1 MPNVELIIG
10 LLAVIALL
18 GALAE
23 RAGLPYPPVLVI
35 GGLLLGLVPGLPAI
49 HLQPNVVLFGFL
61 PPLVYAAAY
70 RAASFDLASQATHI
84 VTLATGLVLFTVA
97 LAAVAGHLVAGLPWA
112 AAFVLGAL
120 SAPTDPIS
128 ASAIVRQIGAP
139 ERIVTI
145 LEGESLINDGT
156 GLAAFQVAIASA
168 AGGISISHG
177 IFEFVAIAVGGVAIG
192 IAAGWLLVFLRRQLD
207 EPSLEVAIGLLG
219 AFASYAAADA
229 AGCSGVLAAVAAG
242 LVVGR
247 RAEGISSPEVRLRVE
262 PFWDALSFLLES
274 LLFLLIGLQLPSVVD
289 GLPGGGTWTG
299 VADGVA
305 IIATVIAVR
314 FLWMF
319 VSERGLSLAARIVR
333 PGIEPIPPSELTV
346 LGWSGMRG
354 AVSLAGALSIPV
366 AAGSHAFPARDQIIF
381 LIYCVVIGTLIVP
394 SFTLGPLVRRLGLAQ
409 NAQLLEQEIH
419 ARIRVNHAA
428 LARLEELAGEHE
440 PPEDLLSRLR
450 GIYELRLTR
459 LETRLRHDESSSVA
473 HDDASPPLQQL
484 RQELIDAEREA
495 VGEIRSERSVPA
507 EVLGR
512 ISHDIDLEEARL
524 RK

>member
-1 MPNVELIIG
+1 M
-10 LLAVIALL
+10 IALL

-219 AFASYAAADA
+219 AFGSYAAADA

-247 RAEGISSPEVRLRVE
+247 RAEGISSPEVRLR
-262 PFWDALSFLLES
+262 
-274 LLFLLIGLQLPSVVD
+274 
-289 GLPGGGTWTG
+289 
-299 VADGVA
+299 
-305 IIATVIAVR
+305 
-314 FLWMF
+314 
-319 VSERGLSLAARIVR
+319 
-333 PGIEPIPPSELTV
+333 
-346 LGWSGMRG
+346 
-354 AVSLAGALSIPV
+354 
-366 AAGSHAFPARDQIIF
+366 
-381 LIYCVVIGTLIVP
+381 
-394 SFTLGPLVRRLGLAQ
+394 
-409 NAQLLEQEIH
+409 
-419 ARIRVNHAA
+419 
-428 LARLEELAGEHE
+428 
-440 PPEDLLSRLR
+440 
-450 GIYELRLTR
+450 TR
-459 LETRLRHDESSSVA
+459 S
-473 HDDASPPLQQL
+473 ASCSN
-484 RQELIDAEREA
+484 RCC
-495 VGEIRSERSVPA
+495 SC
-507 EVLGR
+507 
-512 ISHDIDLEEARL
+512 
-524 RK
+524 